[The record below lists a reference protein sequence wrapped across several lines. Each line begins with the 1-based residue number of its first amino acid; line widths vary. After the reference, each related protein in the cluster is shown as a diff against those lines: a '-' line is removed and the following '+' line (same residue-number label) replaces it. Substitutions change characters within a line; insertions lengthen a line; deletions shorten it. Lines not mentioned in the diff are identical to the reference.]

1 MYLTIDLTDYTEI
14 MNLAFAPQIDLT
26 IDALPINEFSV
37 DVVTDDSIAVGQYAE
52 LYDDMDT
59 LWAKYWIIY
68 AERTSEHVVSLR
80 ARSELELMEHVTLD
94 GVMYSGTAL
103 SDVLDETMVRSA
115 GGGLIAIIDYDLD
128 SSLSSVTVTGYC
140 PEQTARE
147 RLQWIL
153 FTCGAYCQSYFN
165 AKPTIK
171 PIDVT
176 DTLIP
181 IDRTY
186 WRPTV
191 DHTDYVTEIKVTA
204 YAFTMSTGVAQDDT
218 SYPFPLPWAATETVY
233 TISNSAAPS
242 GIADNVVEIT
252 GVYLINASNYA
263 AILSRL
269 AARYFKRTTV
279 DADVIDNAE
288 YIPGDHV
295 SVYAGDGAMYSG
307 YVETATFAFGK
318 QAKATLHLTAAEAVE
333 CAELTVIYT
342 SGVIELAREVHML
355 PVGYVYNITTRYIDI
370 QMNGHRYIYRP
381 TTATISGTVTSSG
394 ATAEVVCAV
403 ALDYADGVLG
413 IVSVDDLSA
422 SGGVVTI
429 E

>member
-52 LYDDMDT
+52 LYDDLDT

-68 AERTSEHVVSLR
+68 AERTSEHVVTLR
-80 ARSELELMEHVTLD
+80 ARSELELMEHVTLED
-94 GVMYSGTAL
+94 VMYSGAAL
-103 SDVLDETMVRSA
+103 SDVLDDTMVRSA
-115 GGGLIAIIDYDLD
+115 GGGLVAIIDYDLD
-128 SSLSSVTVTGYC
+128 SSLTSVTVTGYC

-153 FTCGAYCQSYFN
+153 FTCGVYVQTFFN

-171 PIDVT
+171 PLDDT

-181 IDRTY
+181 PDKTY

-191 DHTDYVTEIKVTA
+191 NHTDYVTEIRVTA
-204 YAFTMSTGVAQDDT
+204 YAFTQSADVAQDDT
-218 SYPFPLPWAATETVY
+218 SYPFPLPWTATETVY
-233 TISNSAAPS
+233 TVSNSAAPS
-242 GIADNVVEIT
+242 GIADSVVEIT
-252 GVYLINASNYA
+252 GVYLINSGNYA

-269 AARYFKRTTV
+269 AARYFKRTNV
-279 DADVIDNAE
+279 DADVIDNSE

-295 SVYAGDGAMYSG
+295 TVYAGDGAMYSG
-307 YVETATFAFGK
+307 YVETAAFAFGM

-333 CAELTVIYT
+333 CAALTVTYT
-342 SGVIELAREVHML
+342 GDGVVLAQETHIL
-355 PVGYVYNITTRYIDI
+355 PVGYAYSITTRYIDI

-381 TTATISGTVTSSG
+381 TTATISGTMTSSG
-394 ATAEVVCAV
+394 ASAEVVCAM

-413 IVSVDDLSA
+413 IISVDDLSA
-422 SGGVVTI
+422 SNGVVTI
-429 E
+429 A